1 MDLSNNVR
9 FSEHDSM
16 PRAPEPPWRAKRR
29 KGSRVPITRETIVE
43 AGLRVLERVGMDA
56 LSMRLVAD
64 ELRTG
69 AASLYWHVRNK
80 DELLQ
85 LLFERLND
93 EIELPEPDPMRW
105 QEQVKMLG
113 RRVRDLAH
121 RRRDYARLSLGRIP
135 SGPSLARFAE
145 WMFQLLVPVGVPD
158 HVIAYAGDLFSLYVG
173 AFAFEESLGP
183 PSPTG
188 EPLAADQIG
197 AMFRDYLQS
206 LPTEQ
211 FPHVQ
216 RTAGL
221 LFAGDT
227 DARFEFGMEVLVR
240 GIESHISARHHGA

>member
-1 MDLSNNVR
+1 MA
-9 FSEHDSM
+9 H
-16 PRAPEPPWRAKRR
+16 APQPPWRTKRR
-29 KGSRVPITRETIVE
+29 KPAARVPITREAIVE
-43 AGLRVLERVGMDA
+43 GALRVLEKVGVDE

-69 AASLYWHVRNK
+69 PASLYWHVQNK

-93 EIELPEPDPMRW
+93 EIELPEPDPTRW
-105 QEQVKMLG
+105 QEQLKILG

-145 WMFQLLVPVGVPD
+145 WMFVLLVPVGVPD
-158 HVIAYAGDLFSLYVG
+158 EVIAHAGDLFSLYVG
-173 AFAFEESLGP
+173 AYAFEESLGP

-188 EPLAADQIG
+188 EPLTAEQIG

-206 LPTEQ
+206 LPAEQ
-211 FPHVQ
+211 FPHVH
-216 RTAGL
+216 RAAGL
-221 LFAGDT
+221 LFTGDA

-240 GIESHISARHHGA
+240 GIESYIRTREHRA